1 MKKFKRFAALVICM
15 VMLLTLNT
23 SVFGAVLDTVESSET
38 VSGYRMGAFRVIDSA
53 FTWKGMSHTHMIMT
67 TAVRISD
74 NRGYTGFCLN
84 AGKYWGENSSIS
96 ISSDSQLDPADAKN
110 KEIIKAVNYWY
121 QNIFTDNGSMID
133 ASKITPAIAL
143 KYAIIQCYI
152 WGIIEDGSFTS
163 KDTAIQV
170 TEIAATLGGKNF
182 GSSYYG
188 YTNQSEDTVLAE
200 ARTLITSIKAH
211 NPTTYADV
219 LVSQSS
225 GNQDAAFIIS
235 DRRMEE
241 YGDILLYK
249 TDKYDS
255 PLQYITFSVYSD
267 RTCTQHVA
275 TGTTDADGE
284 VMFKNLVANKT
295 YYVREVG
302 VGPNGV
308 VLSDM
313 IYPVTVIANTTTGAG
328 SGKIVNENWEG
339 SVEVTK
345 QDEKGVKLSGAEFT
359 VYAWSGSDY
368 SNKVGTLTES
378 GTGVY
383 TISGL
388 TWIPT
393 NQGRFKVVE
402 TKAPEGYYPDFSESF
417 ILTADNQKFTF
428 TATNEE
434 ISLKVVKKDASS
446 EDIFLAGAEFTL
458 YEWNGSSYN
467 TTAYGMLTDNG
478 DGSYEYNG
486 LRYTA
491 TNNGKYKLVETK
503 SPAGYCGS
511 WTEEIQIF
519 ENNIVIEMQAYNQST
534 KVQISKKSITTQEE
548 LPGAT
553 LQIINKSGEVVE
565 EWISGTEPHYI
576 EAKLIAGATYT
587 LREII
592 APDGYMVAN
601 DIEFTVNSDGT
612 LNEVV
617 MFDEA
622 EPEAT
627 EPTILVTPEPE
638 EPTITVT
645 PEPDG
650 PTFFVTPESEK
661 PNMPATPA
669 DPDTPATGDVN
680 VFVSVV
686 IAVFALTAVFILRRI
701 Y

>member
-1 MKKFKRFAALVICM
+1 MKKFKRFTALVIC
-15 VMLLTLNT
+15 VVILLTVNT
-23 SVFGAVLDTVESSET
+23 SVFGAVLDTVESPET
-38 VSGYRMGAFRVIDSA
+38 VSGYRMGAFRVIDSV

-67 TAVRISD
+67 TAVDIAT
-74 NRGYTGFCLN
+74 NKGYTGFCLN
-84 AGKYWGENSSIS
+84 AGKYWGENSSVS

-133 ASKITPAIAL
+133 ASKITPTIAL
-143 KYAIIQCYI
+143 KYAVIQCYI

-163 KDTAIQV
+163 KDTV
-170 TEIAATLGGKNF
+170 TQADEIAVALGGKNF

-200 ARTLITSIKAH
+200 AQTLINAIKTH

-249 TDKYDS
+249 TDKYGS

-267 RTCTQHVA
+267 RICTQHVA
-275 TGTTDADGE
+275 SGTTDAYGE
-284 VMFKNLVANKT
+284 VVFKNLVANRT

-308 VLSDM
+308 VLSDT
-313 IYPVTVIANTTTGAG
+313 IYPVTIVANTTTGVD

-345 QDEKGVKLSGAEFT
+345 QDENGVKLSDAEFT
-359 VYAWSGSDY
+359 IYAWTGYDY
-368 SNKVGTLTES
+368 TNKVGTLTES
-378 GTGVY
+378 STGVY

-388 TWIPT
+388 AWTQI
-393 NQGRFKVVE
+393 NQGRFRVVE

-417 ILTADNQKFTF
+417 ILTADSQKFSF

-446 EDIFLAGAEFTL
+446 ENIYLAGAEFAL

-467 TTAYGMLTDNG
+467 TTAFGILTDKG
-478 DGSYEYNG
+478 DGSYEYKG

-503 SPAGYCGS
+503 SPAGYCGN
-511 WTEEIQIF
+511 WTQEIQISG
-519 ENNIVIEMQAYNQST
+519 NNIVVEVQVYNEST
-534 KVQISKKSITTQEE
+534 KVLISKKSITTQDE

-553 LQIINKSGEVVE
+553 LQVIDKCGEVVE
-565 EWISGTEPHYI
+565 EWISTTKPHYI

-592 APDGYMVAN
+592 APNGYLMAN

-612 LNEVV
+612 VKEVV

-622 EPEAT
+622 EPKAV
-627 EPTILVTPEPE
+627 EPTILATPEPDEPETSLTPEPDEPEISATPEPE
-638 EPTITVT
+638 T
-645 PEPDG
+645 P
-650 PTFFVTPESEK
+650 
-661 PNMPATPA
+661 NIPATPA

-680 VFVSVV
+680 IFISVV
-686 IAVFALTAVFILRRI
+686 IAVSALAAVFILRRI